1 VDGAKRRL
9 YGATPLGSLAPR
21 SKARYSPASF
31 G

>member
-9 YGATPLGSLAPR
+9 RGAASIGSLAPR